1 MTARTDLP
9 PPATGASKPLYL
21 TSTLEESVAAIARVE
36 QLLSENG
43 TPCRPGS
50 ALAILFSKVKR
61 INEQSK
67 PMSDERWR
75 PVFIQANEAARIA
88 RSIEA
93 ALEDPGSKAAIDRVT
108 RSDMN
113 LSTRQRSQGKDALF
127 ELDLYRRFKLGKV
140 EVRFEEPD
148 LVVSL
153 GNRSL
158 DYGVACKKVYSEAN
172 VASRF
177 KDGCRQLRDH
187 GRQGV
192 VAFNLDDLTPANSVW
207 KESEEKS
214 LQLRMETMNREFIYK
229 HKEHFSK
236 AIARGECDGILV
248 CTSVISDV
256 QDMAL
261 RINTSW
267 STAVWTDG
275 SRPDAQQRLDYF
287 RGCLDRALS
296 A

>member
-1 MTARTDLP
+1 M
-9 PPATGASKPLYL
+9 
-21 TSTLEESVAAIARVE
+21 
-36 QLLSENG
+36 
-43 TPCRPGS
+43 PCRPGS
-50 ALAILFSKVKR
+50 SLAILFSKVKR
-61 INEQSK
+61 LNEQSK
-67 PMSDERWR
+67 PLSDEQWR
-75 PVFIQANEAARIA
+75 SVFIQANEAVRIA
-88 RSIEA
+88 RSIET
-93 ALEDPGSKAAIDRVT
+93 ALADPGSKAAIDRVT
-108 RSDMN
+108 RSDIN

-148 LVVSL
+148 LIVPLS
-153 GNRSL
+153 NSSL

-187 GRQGV
+187 RRQGI
-192 VAFNLDDLTPANSVW
+192 VAFNLDDLTPENSVW
-207 KESEEKS
+207 KESEQKA
-214 LQLRMETMNREFIYK
+214 LQLRMTTMNQDFVYR

-261 RINTSW
+261 PLNIAW
-267 STAVWTDG
+267 STAVWTGG
-275 SRPDAQQRLDYF
+275 SNPGAQQRLGYF
-287 RGCLDRALS
+287 KECLDRALS